1 MGWCRSDPGR
11 HLCRGYEKV
20 RSVCLDFLC
29 RPAHL
34 QPLMLAQRADRGDTR
49 WLIWSPAI
57 TGLAGTLKAYV
68 RARGAF
74 GRVNG
79 FLKSMIEAIADSK
92 MRRIER
98 EIAIRGYRYDR
109 SSKD

>member
-1 MGWCRSDPGR
+1 M
-11 HLCRGYEKV
+11 
-20 RSVCLDFLC
+20 
-29 RPAHL
+29 AHL
-34 QPLMLAQRADRGDTR
+34 VTSDYRFGRIPDKRVS
-49 WLIWSPAI
+49 I
-57 TGLAGTLKAYV
+57 

-98 EIAIRGYRYDR
+98 ELEFRGYRYDR